1 MIKIKRIYEKETKD
15 DGYRVLVD
23 RLWPR
28 GVKKDDA
35 KIDDWMKDIA
45 PSDELRK
52 WFNHEA
58 ERWSVFRKK
67 YFKELENKSEMIK
80 NLKSKSKNKT
90 LTHLYSAKDTI
101 HNQAAALRE
110 FLSIKT

>member
-1 MIKIKRIYEKETKD
+1 
-15 DGYRVLVD
+15 
-23 RLWPR
+23 
-28 GVKKDDA
+28 
-35 KIDDWMKDIA
+35 MKDIA

-58 ERWSVFRKK
+58 ERWSGFRKK

-90 LTHLYSAKDTI
+90 LTLLYSAKDTI

>member
-1 MIKIKRIYEKETKD
+1 MVRIQ
-15 DGYRVLVD
+15 
-23 RLWPR
+23 
-28 GVKKDDA
+28 
-35 KIDDWMKDIA
+35 
-45 PSDELRK
+45 
-52 WFNHEA
+52 
-58 ERWSVFRKK
+58 KK

-90 LTHLYSAKDTI
+90 LTLLYSAKDTI